1 MSSENRFDKVDA
13 KLDKLDSRLDN
24 VEKILAVNTR
34 IVEEHERRSTTLENQ
49 LVKELNPIKNHV
61 ALVTNGFRAIVW
73 FSVAIGGIIGVIKT
87 LQELGV
93 I

>member
-1 MSSENRFDKVDA
+1 MSNENRFDKIDA

-49 LVKELNPIKNHV
+49 LVKELTPVKAHV
-61 ALVTNGFRAIVW
+61 ALVTNGFKAVVW
-73 FSVAIGGIIGVIKT
+73 VSIAIGGIIGVVKT